1 MIMILMLELTKGCA
15 ELGIAREDCNVEVL
29 ERAKKG
35 LFGKIKTGAK
45 VRVYVEEEESKLMLA
60 KVYLMDVLEQLGI
73 ENANLLVEEKEDFA
87 IINIEGDNLGTI
99 IGRRGE
105 TLDALQYLTSLVCNR
120 AKGDYYK
127 ITLDCCNYR
136 SKREETLRELAVKIS
151 KQVIKTG
158 RNSVLEPMNPY
169 ERRIIHAV
177 ISEIEGV
184 SSKSVGEDP
193 NRKVVIMSTNPKKPN
208 QGRGG
213 RGGRGRDDRNRR
225 RNDSDKPA
233 EQSEEKAEHISDEE
247 YLEKCWATAHCI
259 PKLNYKYNGAQ
270 GIMLWAPS
278 IPSIML
284 GFKSR

>member
-1 MIMILMLELTKGCA
+1 MIREAIIVDNDLDAAIEKGCA
-15 ELGIAREDCNVEVL
+15 ELGVAREDCNVEVL

-73 ENANLLVEEKEDFA
+73 ESANLLVEEKEDFA

-158 RNSVLEPMNPY
+158 RNSVLEPMNP
-169 ERRIIHAV
+169 
-177 ISEIEGV
+177 
-184 SSKSVGEDP
+184 
-193 NRKVVIMSTNPKKPN
+193 
-208 QGRGG
+208 
-213 RGGRGRDDRNRR
+213 
-225 RNDSDKPA
+225 
-233 EQSEEKAEHISDEE
+233 
-247 YLEKCWATAHCI
+247 
-259 PKLNYKYNGAQ
+259 
-270 GIMLWAPS
+270 
-278 IPSIML
+278 
-284 GFKSR
+284 

>member
-1 MIMILMLELTKGCA
+1 MIREAIIVDNDLDAAIEKGCA
-15 ELGIAREDCNVEVL
+15 ELGVAREDCNVEVL

-73 ENANLLVEEKEDFA
+73 ENTNLLVEEKEDFA

-247 YLEKCWATAHCI
+247 YLK
-259 PKLNYKYNGAQ
+259 
-270 GIMLWAPS
+270 
-278 IPSIML
+278 ML
-284 GFKSR
+284 GDGALYSKIEL

>member
-1 MIMILMLELTKGCA
+1 MIREAIVVDNDLDVAIEKGCA

-35 LFGKIKTGAK
+35 LFGKIKSGAK

-60 KVYLMDVLEQLGI
+60 KLYLMEVLEQLGI
-73 ENANLLVEEKEDFA
+73 ENASLSVEENKDFA
-87 IINIEGDNLGTI
+87 VINIEGDNLGTI

-136 SKREETLRELAVKIS
+136 NKREETLRELALKIS

-193 NRKVVIMSTNPKKPN
+193 NRKVIIMSTNAKRSN

-213 RGGRGRDDRNRR
+213 KGGRGRDDHNRR
-225 RNDSDKPA
+225 RRENDRVA
-233 EQSEEKAEHISDEE
+233 EPSEEKTEHISDEE
-247 YLEKCWATAHCI
+247 YLK
-259 PKLNYKYNGAQ
+259 
-270 GIMLWAPS
+270 
-278 IPSIML
+278 ML
-284 GFKSR
+284 GDGALYSKIEL